1 MRNVTREPKAIR
13 GIHRLL
19 QPQLANP
26 CGTNNGGCQHL
37 CIVSQRSDGQGLGF
51 RCACNVDGTH
61 LMVFRNILLGWPNG
75 LAIDFDTDRIYWCDA
90 LLDHIQHARLDG
102 TDVQTVSSLLVRHP
116 FSLVVFKDIIYI
128 TDWRLDGIVRMN
140 KTSGKSE
147 KVIIQVQENNRL
159 YGIKVYSKQTQ
170 VSILSLSAFASAH
183 FLKKKFFLF
192 IEEHNRRSSLRCQ
205 QWRLRETLF
214 PNSIQLDHF
223 GIDTG
228 IRVPVRRE
236 TCT

>member
-1 MRNVTREPKAIR
+1 
-13 GIHRLL
+13 
-19 QPQLANP
+19 
-26 CGTNNGGCQHL
+26 
-37 CIVSQRSDGQGLGF
+37 
-51 RCACNVDGTH
+51 
-61 LMVFRNILLGWPNG
+61 MVFRNILLGWPNG

-228 IRVPVRRE
+228 MRVPVRRE